1 LKHGGTEEAEELN
14 LIWSPLSAMTT
25 VNLLPVP
32 DAKQLNPL
40 LTDFQIL
47 RFLLSSVFQALPF
60 RSRAI
65 TAITRDL

>member
-1 LKHGGTEEAEELN
+1 
-14 LIWSPLSAMTT
+14 MTT